1 MHVYIEL
8 ASVSTETDRLRN
20 IGKMYHMRR
29 GQRAASLTS
38 VRCQTQET
46 PAIQPEDFHLLSTK
60 NIHDKIIIII
70 VTNQLDI
77 VCCTCTFSKKLTCR
91 YGYRIHN
98 KLLTLSCFNVGL
110 KQGKKLSPLSA
121 REDNCYHVV

>member
-29 GQRAASLTS
+29 GQTAASLTS

-46 PAIQPEDFHLLSTK
+46 PAIQPRDFHLLSTK

-77 VCCTCTFSKKLTCR
+77 VYCTCTFLKKSLHADMDTVYIIKC
-91 YGYRIHN
+91 
-98 KLLTLSCFNVGL
+98 KLFPVSML
-110 KQGKKLSPLSA
+110 
-121 REDNCYHVV
+121 D

>member
-29 GQRAASLTS
+29 GQTAASLTS

-60 NIHDKIIIII
+60 KIHHKIIIII
-70 VTNQLDI
+70 VTPAPANFQKSLHADMDTVYI
-77 VCCTCTFSKKLTCR
+77 IKC
-91 YGYRIHN
+91 
-98 KLLTLSCFNVGL
+98 
-110 KQGKKLSPLSA
+110 
-121 REDNCYHVV
+121 